1 MREGGREG
9 QAGQSKREAG
19 AEFLLCSCDVCG
31 TSGSC
36 DMTDTFPS
44 MILCGE
50 NLCLCNVKPLYYVAL
65 PWFIFAVC
73 LGAKGLCP
81 CDVVSLGAVNLYSQ
95 DTVGLGAE
103 ALYPSGVISG
113 C

>member
-19 AEFLLCSCDVCG
+19 AEFLLCSCDVWG
-31 TSGSC
+31 ASGSW
-36 DMTDTFPS
+36 DMTHSFLP

-50 NLCLCNVKPLYYVAL
+50 NLCSHNVKHLL
-65 PWFIFAVC
+65 LGC
-73 LGAKGLCP
+73 LAMVHIC
-81 CDVVSLGAVNLYSQ
+81 CV
-95 DTVGLGAE
+95 
-103 ALYPSGVISG
+103 SG